1 MTLAATPAASGWPVW
16 IGAWIVLAS
25 VAGFVMHGLDKR
37 AAIHGRRRVPEARLH
52 LLELVGGWPGALVGM
67 WIFHHKVRKPSYLL
81 VTASIVAA
89 WVAAA
94 IWLILDR

>member
-1 MTLAATPAASGWPVW
+1 MMLAATPVATGWPVW
-16 IGAWIVLAS
+16 LGVWMVFAS

-67 WIFHHKVRKPSYLL
+67 WMFHHKVRKPSYLL
-81 VTASIVAA
+81 VTVSIVVA
-89 WVAAA
+89 WIAAA
-94 IWLILDR
+94 IWLFLER